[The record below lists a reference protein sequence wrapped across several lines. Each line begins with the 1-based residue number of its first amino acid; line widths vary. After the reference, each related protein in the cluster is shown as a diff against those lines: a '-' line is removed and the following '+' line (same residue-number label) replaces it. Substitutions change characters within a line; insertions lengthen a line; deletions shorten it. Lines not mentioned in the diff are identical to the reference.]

1 MSGRATYTGHAP
13 NEIVIRSIFRDE
25 HGPVGR
31 DLDARSRRVLARART
46 LVGVRSGT
54 LLASLRRES
63 GQGPGGPY
71 VDVVAGVR
79 GLTTYLGYH
88 HDGTPP
94 HVIRAR
100 RRHAL
105 RFTVGGRV
113 VFARSVR
120 HPGSR
125 GTRFLTRALDAAQ

>member
-1 MSGRATYTGHAP
+1 MSGRATYVGHAP
-13 NEIVIRSIFRDE
+13 NEIVIRSIFRAED
-25 HGPVGR
+25 GPVGR
-31 DLDARSRRVLARART
+31 DLDGRSRRVLARART

>member
-1 MSGRATYTGHAP
+1 MSGRATYVGHAP
-13 NEIVIRSIFRDE
+13 DAVVIQSIFRDSN
-25 HGPVGR
+25 GPVGR
-31 DLDARSRRVLARART
+31 DLDGRSRRVLARART
-46 LVGVRSGT
+46 LVGVQSGT

-63 GQGPGGPY
+63 GHTAAGPS

-113 VFARSVR
+113 MFARSVR

-125 GTRFLTRALDAAQ
+125 GTRFLTRALDAA

>member
-1 MSGRATYTGHAP
+1 VSATYLGHAP
-13 NEIVIRSIFRDE
+13 NEYVIRSIFHDE
-25 HGPVGR
+25 DGPVGR

-63 GQGPGGPY
+63 GHTATGPY

-79 GLTTYLGYH
+79 GLTTYLGWH

-100 RRHAL
+100 RRRAL

-120 HPGSR
+120 HPGSA
-125 GTRFLTRALDAAQ
+125 GSRFLTRALDAA

>member
-1 MSGRATYTGHAP
+1 MSGRATYVGHAP
-13 NEIVIRSIFRDE
+13 NEYVIRSVFRDE
-25 HGPVGR
+25 GGPVGR

-46 LVGVRSGT
+46 LVGVRST
-54 LLASLRRES
+54 ALLSSLRRQP
-63 GQGPGGPY
+63 GQGPGGQY
-71 VDVVAGVR
+71 VDVIAGVR

-105 RFTVGGRV
+105 RFTIGGRV
-113 VFARSVR
+113 VFVRSVH

-125 GTRFLTRALDAAQ
+125 GTRFLTRALDAA

>member
-1 MSGRATYTGHAP
+1 VSATYLGHSPDAY
-13 NEIVIRSIFRDE
+13 VIRSLFRD
-25 HGPVGR
+25 HDGPVGR
-31 DLDARSRRVLARART
+31 DLDERSRRVLARART

-63 GQGPGGPY
+63 GQGADGPY

-79 GLTTYLGYH
+79 GLTTYLGHH

-100 RRHAL
+100 RRRSL

-125 GTRFLTRALDAAQ
+125 GTRFLTRALDAAR

>member
-1 MSGRATYTGHAP
+1 MSGATYVGHTP
-13 NEIVIRSIFRDE
+13 NEIVIQSIFRDSN
-25 HGPVGR
+25 GPVGR

-79 GLTTYLGYH
+79 GLTTYLGWH
-88 HDGTPP
+88 HDGAPP